1 MLTHWSSNTGSISKS
16 FLQMKYIFRI
26 LILLSFVAASSVDSG
41 AQSLPFAM
49 DVDLDEVGNY
59 NSAIPTPQD
68 VIGHVIGTQH
78 TVPHQVEAYFRAVDA
93 VSDRITLNVHAQ
105 SYEGRNL
112 IHAVVTSP
120 ANHARL
126 DEIMAN
132 QQRVSDDPSSVSD
145 EDLAS
150 MPVVLYQGFS
160 VHGNESSGTEA
171 AVLYL
176 YHLAA
181 AQGADIENT
190 LDNAVIILDP
200 MFNPDGRDRFGD
212 WVNRNRGGVA
222 TLDSQDREHNEPW
235 PGGRTNHYWF
245 DLNRDW
251 MVAQHPESQGRM
263 KVFHSWRPHV
273 LTDHHEMGGGSTFFF
288 QPGIPSRNNPN
299 TPAKNTRLTGAIA
312 EFHAAGL
319 DAIGSA
325 YYSEESFDDF
335 FYGKG
340 SAFPDINGGIGILFE
355 QASSRALR
363 TESSDGELHYAFTVR
378 NQFVAS
384 LTTLKAGISLRE
396 DLLAYQREF
405 YAESRE
411 EGRRASRSAWVLDLG
426 RGRTRAQ
433 ILTQLLQR
441 HRVQFHELVND
452 VTIDGHT
459 IAAGNGYVIPA
470 DQPQY
475 RLINAVTERTL
486 EYSDSLFYDVSTWT
500 LPLAFDVDL
509 YEYDGNASRITG
521 DVLGSIWPDGG
532 NLQRDENA
540 YAYLMPWNRFFA
552 PRALHRIQA
561 AGIDVRIAHHPFSSY
576 IGGEKKWFDRGT
588 IIIPLKGRDT
598 PDHVH
603 NASEVHE
610 VVARAAEM
618 DHVQIYAVS
627 TGLTPDG
634 PDLGGGSTS
643 TLRAPRIAV
652 VAGPGM
658 SSGQAGEAWHA
669 ISERFKMPVSMIEPS
684 RLTRDLS
691 RYNTILLPGSGLSEG
706 ATESLLSWNRSG
718 GTLIVLS
725 GGISWASRNDLIDV
739 ESHSIDMDSLTS
751 DLPYHLLDEARGAQ
765 AIGGS
770 IFEVEID
777 TSHPVGYGLPDTLP
791 VFHQGSTLYAH
802 DGNANN
808 AIGLY
813 SDEALLSG
821 YLSEEKLAQLP
832 GSVSIIARRNGSGR
846 VIAFMER
853 LNFRAYWHGSQRLFF
868 NAIFF
873 GSSF

>member
-1 MLTHWSSNTGSISKS
+1 ME
-16 FLQMKYIFRI
+16 
-26 LILLSFVAASSVDSG
+26 
-41 AQSLPFAM
+41 
-49 DVDLDEVGNY
+49 VDLPEVGNY
-59 NSAIPTPQD
+59 DQGIPTPES

-93 VSDRITLNVHAQ
+93 VSDRINLQVHAQ
-105 SYEGRNL
+105 TYEGRNL
-112 IHAVVTSP
+112 IHAIVTSP
-120 ANHARL
+120 SNHARI

-132 QQRVSDDPSSVSD
+132 QQRVSDNPSSVSD
-145 EDLAS
+145 EELAV
-150 MPVVLYQGFS
+150 MPVVLYQGYS

-181 AQGADIENT
+181 SQGQEIEDM
-190 LDNAVIILDP
+190 LENAIIILDP

-222 TLDSQDREHNEPW
+222 TIDSQDREHREPW

-263 KVFHSWRPHV
+263 EVYHTWRPHV

-299 TPAKNTRLTGAIA
+299 TPSRNTELTGAIA
-312 EFHAAGL
+312 EFHALGL

-363 TESSDGELHYAFTVR
+363 TLSSDGELHYAFTVR

-384 LTTLKAGISLRE
+384 LTTLKAGVSLRE
-396 DLLAYQREF
+396 DLLSYQREF
-405 YAESRE
+405 YSDSRE
-411 EGRRASRSAWVLDLG
+411 AARRSDHSAWVLDLG
-426 RGRTRAQ
+426 RGRTRVQ
-433 ILTQLLQR
+433 LLTQLMQR
-441 HRVQFHELVND
+441 HRVEFHELSSD

-459 IAAGNGYVIPA
+459 IRAGNGYVIPSE
-470 DQPQY
+470 QSQF
-475 RLINAVTERTL
+475 RLIDAVTERTL
-486 EYSDSLFYDVSTWT
+486 EYQDSLFYDVSTWT

-509 YEYDGNASRITG
+509 FEFDGNASRITG
-521 DVLGSIWPDGG
+521 EALGSVMLDGG
-532 NLQRDENA
+532 MLSGSEEA

-552 PRALHRIQA
+552 PRALNRIQE
-561 AGIDVRIAHHPFSSY
+561 AGIDVRIAHQPFSSVVD
-576 IGGEKKWFDRGT
+576 GEKKWFDRGT

-598 PDHVH
+598 PAHKHD
-603 NASEVHE
+603 ADTVHE
-610 VVARAAEM
+610 VVREAVSI
-618 DHVQIYAVS
+618 DHVQVFAVS

-643 TLRAPRIAV
+643 TLRAPKIAV

-658 SSGQAGEAWHA
+658 SSLQAGEAWHA
-669 ISERFKMPVSMIEPS
+669 ISERFQMPVSMIDPS
-684 RLTRDLS
+684 RLGSGDLS
-691 RYNTILLPGSGLSEG
+691 RYNTILLPGGSISEAG
-706 ATESLLSWNRSG
+706 TENLKAWTRSG

-725 GGISWASRNDLIDV
+725 GGIGWASRNNMIEVEALSVDL
-739 ESHSIDMDSLTS
+739 DSLS
-751 DLPYHLLDEARGAQ
+751 AELPYHLLDEARGAQ

-770 IFEVEID
+770 IFEVDLD
-777 TSHPVGYGLPDTLP
+777 TSHPIAYGLASSLP
-791 VFHQGSTLYAH
+791 LFHQGSTLYAH
-802 DGNANN
+802 EGSNSDLVGS
-808 AIGLY
+808 Y
-813 SDEALLSG
+813 SDTALLSG
-821 YLSEEKLAQLP
+821 YLSEEKLALLP
-832 GSVSIIARRNGSGR
+832 GGASVIAGRSGGGR